1 MPQNRQISRWI
12 ETRPALVVTFVICC
26 FASEAFGQSRPTD
39 SLGWLT
45 GCWERRT
52 ATGVVE
58 EHWSA
63 SNAGTLLGFSRTV
76 RRDTVTEYEFLR
88 LYSVGD
94 TLVYEAH
101 PSRQARTEF
110 RAVPPFDP
118 EIVFA
123 NPAHDFPTKIV
134 YRRVG
139 NDSLLARIEGMH
151 GGQLRT
157 INFPFR
163 RVNCR

>member
-1 MPQNRQISRWI
+1 MPRPSRISPWSSL
-12 ETRPALVVTFVICC
+12 ALLALC
-26 FASEAFGQSRPTD
+26 ASNAATQGRPTD

-52 ATGVVE
+52 ASSVVE
-58 EHWSA
+58 EHWSPA
-63 SNAGTLLGFSRTV
+63 NAGTLLGFSRTV
-76 RRDTVTEYEFLR
+76 RRDTVVEYEFLR
-88 LYSVGD
+88 LYSIGD

-110 RAVPPFDP
+110 RAIPPFEP
-118 EIVFA
+118 EIAFA

-139 NDSLLARIEGMH
+139 NDSLVARIEGMR

-157 INFPFR
+157 ISFPFA
-163 RVNCR
+163 RVRCP

>member
-1 MPQNRQISRWI
+1 MPRPSRISLSSSVGI
-12 ETRPALVVTFVICC
+12 LTLVTSI
-26 FASEAFGQSRPTD
+26 ASAQGRPTD

-52 ATGVVE
+52 PSSVVE
-58 EHWSA
+58 EHWSP

-76 RRDTVTEYEFLR
+76 RRDTVVEYEFLR

-110 RAVPPFDP
+110 RAIPPFEP
-118 EIVFA
+118 EIVFT
-123 NPAHDFPTKIV
+123 NPTHDFPTKVV
-134 YRRVG
+134 YRRSG
-139 NDSLLARIEGMH
+139 TDSLVARIEGMR

-157 INFPFR
+157 ISFPFR
-163 RVNCR
+163 RVSCP